1 MPNYVYAGITLENVT
16 DKQKKILKK
25 IEEKGSFCNYY
36 ITMPEE
42 LRNVVIGKTIIDGKE
57 YKLYRQVDGKD
68 IPILD
73 KEKKLLLEVYGAT
86 NWYDFRMN
94 AFDTKW
100 GDCELEID
108 IEDGQLNYNTAWSP
122 VGDKILNMFA
132 KDFPNFL
139 YWYEE
144 ETGWGG
150 EREYEKGEVV
160 SNMSYEEPE
169 WDEAEYEIG
178 NSVHTIT
185 ELKEEHPNF
194 DDGKGF
200 YLDYSHEFAGKTLKE
215 AKEYIHKQTEY
226 SAKLMKWVKRN
237 GDTPN
242 LKK

>member
-42 LRNVVIGKTIIDGKE
+42 LRNVVIGKTIIAGKE
-57 YKLYRQVDGKD
+57 YRLYRQIDGKD
-68 IPILD
+68 VPILE
-73 KEKKLLLEVYGAT
+73 KEKKELMNKFGAT

-132 KDFPNFL
+132 KDFPDFN

-150 EREYEKGEVV
+150 ERDYEKGEVV
-160 SNMSYEEPE
+160 RDMFYEEPE
-169 WDEAEYEIG
+169 WEQTEYEIDD
-178 NSVHTIT
+178 SVYTIT

-200 YLDYSHEFAGKTLKE
+200 YVDYSHEFAGKTLEE
-215 AKEYIHKQTEY
+215 AKKFVKKQHNDWIKTRGKSFEELI
-226 SAKLMKWVKRN
+226 K
-237 GDTPN
+237 
-242 LKK
+242 

>member
-42 LRNVVIGKTIIDGKE
+42 LRNVVIGKTIIAGKE
-57 YKLYRQVDGKD
+57 YRLYRQIDGKD
-68 IPILD
+68 VPILE
-73 KEKKLLLEVYGAT
+73 KEKKELMNKFGAT

-132 KDFPNFL
+132 KDFPDFN

-150 EREYEKGEVV
+150 ERDYEKGEVV
-160 SNMSYEEPE
+160 RDMFYEEPE
-169 WDEAEYEIG
+169 WEQTEYEIG
-178 NSVHTIT
+178 DSVYTIT

-200 YLDYSHEFAGKTLKE
+200 YVDYSHEFAGKTLEE
-215 AKEYIHKQTEY
+215 AKKFVKKQHNDWIKTRGKSFEELI
-226 SAKLMKWVKRN
+226 K
-237 GDTPN
+237 
-242 LKK
+242 

>member
-1 MPNYVYAGITLENVT
+1 MPNYVYAGITL
-16 DKQKKILKK
+16 DKVSADQKKILKK

-42 LRNVVIGKTIIDGKE
+42 LRNVVIGKTIINGKE

-68 IPILD
+68 IPISER
-73 KEKKLLLEVYGAT
+73 EKKMLLAVYGAT

-108 IEDGQLNYNTAWSP
+108 IDGGQLNYNTAWSP

-132 KDFPNFL
+132 EDFPNFN

-150 EREYEKGEVV
+150 ERDYEKGKVV
-160 SNMSYEEPE
+160 RDMFYEEPE
-169 WDEAEYEIG
+169 WDETEYEIG
-178 NSVHTIT
+178 DSVYTIT
-185 ELKEEHPNF
+185 ELEHDHPNYE
-194 DDGKGF
+194 DGKGF
-200 YLDYSHEFAGKTLKE
+200 YVDYSHEFAGKTLEE
-215 AKEYIHKQTEY
+215 AKKYVDEQHKEW
-226 SAKLMKWVKRN
+226 MKTRGKSFEE
-237 GDTPN
+237 
-242 LKK
+242 LIK